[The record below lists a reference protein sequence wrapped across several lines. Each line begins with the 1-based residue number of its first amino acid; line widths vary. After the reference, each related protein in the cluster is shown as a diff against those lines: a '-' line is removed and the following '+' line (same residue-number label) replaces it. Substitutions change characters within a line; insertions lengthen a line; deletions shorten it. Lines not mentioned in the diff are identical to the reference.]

1 MKSPS
6 RGVFSGYYF
15 RSKSSIID
23 VRLGYIATGHQ
34 KYWNFQSESN
44 VPQIIAVVTTRSD
57 SFFTTN
63 SKNRTLVLVLQHGVN
78 VGPESRDPGI
88 IDLGPPSKFKGGTR
102 DPPLKFKNGTPGP
115 PSKFK
120 SGTPHISLIHFFSE
134 YFFVFFYLFIFVSFL
149 NKIQKNINCEL
160 QKSIV
165 NTKDK

>member
-88 IDLGPPSKFKGGTR
+88 IDLGTPSKFKGGTR
-102 DPPLKFKNGTPGP
+102 DPPLKFKSGTPGP

-120 SGTPHISLIHFFSE
+120 SGTLGPPSKFKSGTGSPFFNE
-134 YFFVFFYLFIFVSFL
+134 FIFFRIFHRFLIFVSFL
-149 NKIQKNINCEL
+149 NKIYAKKI
-160 QKSIV
+160 STV
-165 NTKDK
+165 S